1 MNLDKSSE
9 GFMSIAIVTQ
19 QLLKAV
25 LETDLY
31 LVSFLSSIVYIVH
44 LAVRFPI
51 PGVCLVF
58 ALSEGPPAVGAD
70 EAFRVEFIS

>member
-9 GFMSIAIVTQ
+9 SFMSIAIVTQ

-25 LETDLY
+25 LETDLFWSNFY
-31 LVSFLSSIVYIVH
+31 SPLIIVY
-44 LAVRFPI
+44 LAVGFPI
-51 PGVCLVF
+51 PGVCFVF
-58 ALSEGPPAVGAD
+58 SLSEGPPAVGAD